1 MSSAAHAKNMEPSR
15 SAAGQALATVGV
27 AVLLFAAVYAA
38 ILVAPEERT
47 MGLIQRIF
55 YFHVPFGWSAFIA
68 FFINFVASIA
78 YLRSRTPKW
87 DWLAVSSA
95 EVGVP
100 FVTVMLV
107 TGPIWAHPVW
117 GIWWTWDAR
126 LTSTFVLWVLYVC
139 YLLLRTLID
148 EPERRA
154 VVSAVFAIFAAFDIP
169 LVYFSIWFF
178 RTQHPQPVIGA
189 GGSLDPR
196 MLDVLLLAWGATLA
210 LLALLLVQRYRLE
223 ATRWELDHL
232 RLNLDRP
239 GPEPQRLAA
248 VGNKGGSA

>member
-1 MSSAAHAKNMEPSR
+1 MKKH
-15 SAAGQALATVGV
+15 ALAG
-27 AVLLFAAVYAA
+27 AVVFLLLGAAAYAA
-38 ILVAPEERT
+38 LFVAPTEKT
-47 MGLIQRIF
+47 MGTIQRIF
-55 YFHVPFGWSAFIA
+55 YLH
-68 FFINFVASIA
+68 
-78 YLRSRTPKW
+78 
-87 DWLAVSSA
+87 VSSA
-95 EVGVP
+95 WTGLTAFFVCFIGNLMYVWRREPRWDWMAVSAGEVGLV
-100 FVTVMLV
+100 FTTVVLV

-154 VVSAVFAIFAAFDIP
+154 VVSAVFNIFAAFDIP

-196 MLDVLLLAWGATLA
+196 MLDVLLLCWGATLA
-210 LLALLLVQRYRLE
+210 LLALLLRQRYRLE
-223 ATRWELDHL
+223 ALRWEIERL
-232 RLNLDRP
+232 RLESESRGSLP
-239 GPEPQRLAA
+239 HGLAA
-248 VGNKGGSA
+248 LCDQERSA

>member
-1 MSSAAHAKNMEPSR
+1 METRKTSL
-15 SAAGQALATVGV
+15 QALATLGV
-27 AVLLFAAVYAA
+27 ALLFAVAGYCA
-38 ILVAPEERT
+38 LYVAPTEAT

-55 YFHVPFGWSAFIA
+55 YFHVPFGWTAFVA
-68 FFINFVASIA
+68 FFISFVSSIA
-78 YLRSRTPKW
+78 FLRTRAPKW

-154 VVSAVFAIFAAFDIP
+154 VVSAVFGIFAAFDIP

-196 MLDVLLLAWGATLA
+196 MLDVLLLCWVATLA
-210 LLALLLVQRYRLE
+210 LLALLLPQRYRLE
-223 ATRWELDHL
+223 ALRYEAERL
-232 RLNLDRP
+232 RLESESR
-239 GPEPQRLAA
+239 
-248 VGNKGGSA
+248 GSVPHGLPALRDQEHAP

>member
-1 MSSAAHAKNMEPSR
+1 MASAAHAKTLQPSG
-15 SAAGQALATVGV
+15 STAGQAVATVGV
-27 AVLLFAAVYAA
+27 ALLLFASVYAA

-169 LVYFSIWFF
+169 LVYFSIWF
-178 RTQHPQPVIGA
+178 
-189 GGSLDPR
+189 
-196 MLDVLLLAWGATLA
+196 
-210 LLALLLVQRYRLE
+210 
-223 ATRWELDHL
+223 
-232 RLNLDRP
+232 
-239 GPEPQRLAA
+239 
-248 VGNKGGSA
+248 SAPSIPSR